1 MLKMACHFMV
11 DSTPALGMEEML
23 EKATEIRDYYCS
35 LANWRAPALP
45 ETTSISVNPIVTSH
59 EREPFTY
66 TEE

>member
-11 DSTPALGMEEML
+11 DSTPASGMEEML